1 MIPWLQQHCQ
11 LCQQSLIDDEKYC
24 TSNTPVIYVP
34 SLLRR
39 KVRMVQGRQAST
51 AALPFE
57 LYAVGTVYTA
67 SPHPPMEV
75 DEASDQP

>member
-1 MIPWLQQHCQ
+1 M
-11 LCQQSLIDDEKYC
+11 
-24 TSNTPVIYVP
+24 P

-67 SPHPPMEV
+67 SPHPHMEV